1 MVKCKPKDGDEL
13 RPRLVKCPPASYY
26 QTLKSQT
33 ENARAGPIPIP
44 PAEKRSAWQVI
55 NGFKILSRGWDSAVE
70 SSISV
75 PPELFFFEG
84 VASRFYS
91 TGENPD
97 LSSLVRGLGVG
108 KVFLPNTDYGIVL
121 YETSST
127 VLNKTTSTL
136 YFVLFDASRRIA
148 VREVLFDHDNT
159 PPECDWSKIRRS
171 IDSAVASAATEDA
184 AKKGL
189 YAVYDGTLKMVAPE
203 GLETLSLKPPESAA

>member
-26 QTLKSQT
+26 QKLKSQT

-44 PAEKRSAWQVI
+44 PAEKRSAQQVI
-55 NGFKILSRGWDSAVE
+55 NGLKMLSRGWDSAVE

-127 VLNKTTSTL
+127 V

-148 VREVLFDHDNT
+148 VREPLFCHRNA

-171 IDSAVASAATEDA
+171 IDSAVASAATEEA

-203 GLETLSLKPPESAA
+203 GLETTSSKPPESAA